1 VVTNPSRRRIVFAVT
16 VDFSINLLGE
26 IPKALSKEGWD
37 VHLVSN
43 PGPELAEAARQN
55 YATCHPIPMTRD
67 PSILRDLG
75 SFFRWMYLLA
85 KIRPDVISVG
95 TPKASLLGLLAGW
108 VLRVPHRVYVLRG
121 LRLETTFGFQL
132 RLLSALETLTSACAT
147 QIIAVS
153 PSLRALYLKTNLTRP
168 EKIMVLGHGSS
179 KGVDPEKFRP
189 AIKAE
194 RIGLRE
200 LATEIGLREKIPVIG
215 LVGRHGKDKG
225 LEVFFD
231 ALAILNKNKVR
242 YQVLAIGD
250 DESEGA
256 LTQSIRTA
264 KSQVIAIPRVVDLE
278 RHLRLLDV
286 LCLPTLREGLPNV
299 ALEAQASG
307 VPVVT
312 TDATGA
318 IDSVENEVT
327 GLVVPAGQ
335 ANDLAEALT
344 KILLTPSY
352 RSALGSMAR
361 PWVLSRFGSATA
373 TANNVQFYARL
384 CE

>member
-1 VVTNPSRRRIVFAVT
+1 MVTNPSRRRIVFAVT

-26 IPKALSKEGWD
+26 IPKALSNDGWD

-43 PGPELAEAARQN
+43 PGPGLAEAARQS

-75 SFFRWMYLLA
+75 SFFRWIYLLV
-85 KIRPDVISVG
+85 KIKPDVVSVG

-121 LRLETTFGFQL
+121 LRLETTSGFQL
-132 RLLSALETLTSACAT
+132 WLLSALEKLTSACAT

-153 PSLRALYLKTNLTRP
+153 PSLRALYLKKNLTRP
-168 EKIMVLGHGSS
+168 EKILVLGHGSS
-179 KGVDPEKFRP
+179 KGVDPERFRP
-189 AIKAE
+189 ATKAE
-194 RIGLRE
+194 KIGLEE
-200 LATEIGLREKIPVIG
+200 LATKVGLRAKIPVIG

-231 ALAILNKNKVR
+231 ALAILNESRVR

-250 DESEGA
+250 DESAGA
-256 LTQSIRTA
+256 LTQSLRAA
-264 KSQVIAIPRVVDLE
+264 KAEVVAIPRVDDLE

-307 VPVVT
+307 IPVVT

-318 IDSVENEVT
+318 IDSVHNEMT
-327 GLVVPAGQ
+327 GILVPAGQ
-335 ANDLAEALT
+335 ADDLAEALR
-344 KILLTPSY
+344 KILLNPGY
-352 RSALGSMAR
+352 RSALSSSAR
-361 PWVLSRFGSATA
+361 PWVLSRFGSAA
-373 TANNVQFYARL
+373 VISSNLGFYTRL
-384 CE
+384 RH

>member
-1 VVTNPSRRRIVFAVT
+1 MVTTPSRRRIVFAVT

-26 IPKALSKEGWD
+26 IPKALSNDGWD

-43 PGPELAEAARQN
+43 PGPGLADAARQS

-75 SFFRWMYLLA
+75 SFFGWIYLLA
-85 KIRPDVISVG
+85 KIKPDIISIG

-108 VLRVPHRVYVLRG
+108 VMRVPRRVYVLRG
-121 LRLETTFGFQL
+121 LRLETTFGLQL
-132 RLLSALETLTSACAT
+132 WLLSALEKLTSACAT
-147 QIIAVS
+147 QVIAVS
-153 PSLRALYLKTNLTRP
+153 PSLRALYLKKNLTRP
-168 EKIMVLGHGSS
+168 EKIVVLGHGSL
-179 KGVDPEKFRP
+179 KGVDPERFRP
-189 AIKAE
+189 ATKAE
-194 RIGLRE
+194 TIGLRE
-200 LATEIGLREKIPVIG
+200 LATKIGLREKIPVIG

-225 LEVFFD
+225 LEVFF
-231 ALAILNKNKVR
+231 AAIAILNSNKVR

-250 DESEGA
+250 DESEGSLA
-256 LTQSIRTA
+256 QSSLAA
-264 KSQVIAIPRVVDLE
+264 KAEVIAIPRVVDLE

-307 VPVVT
+307 VPVIT

-327 GLVVPAGQ
+327 GLLVPAGK
-335 ANDLAEALT
+335 AKELAEALT
-344 KILLTPSY
+344 NIILNLSY
-352 RSALGSMAR
+352 RSALGSSAR

-373 TANNVQFYARL
+373 IANNVQFYARL
-384 CE
+384 YE

>member
-1 VVTNPSRRRIVFAVT
+1 
-16 VDFSINLLGE
+16 
-26 IPKALSKEGWD
+26 
-37 VHLVSN
+37 
-43 PGPELAEAARQN
+43 
-55 YATCHPIPMTRD
+55 M
-67 PSILRDLG
+67 
-75 SFFRWMYLLA
+75 
-85 KIRPDVISVG
+85 
-95 TPKASLLGLLAGW
+95 
-108 VLRVPHRVYVLRG
+108 RVPHRVYVLRG

-132 RLLSALETLTSACAT
+132 RLLSALEKLTSACAT

-153 PSLRALYLKTNLTRP
+153 PSLRALYLKKNLTRP
-168 EKIMVLGHGSS
+168 DKITVLGHGSS
-179 KGVDPEKFRP
+179 KGVDPEKFRL

-194 RIGLRE
+194 RNGLRE

-215 LVGRHGKDKG
+215 LIGRHGKDKG
-225 LEVFFD
+225 LKVFFD
-231 ALAILNKNKVR
+231 ALAILNKDNVR

-256 LTQSIRTA
+256 LTQSIRTT
-264 KSQVIAIPRVVDLE
+264 KSQVIAIPRVVDIE
-278 RHLRLLDV
+278 RHLRLIDV
-286 LCLPTLREGLPNV
+286 LCLPTFREGLPNV

-318 IDSVENEVT
+318 IDSVENKVT

-344 KILLTPSY
+344 KIILTPSY
-352 RSALGSMAR
+352 RSALGSSAR

-373 TANNVQFYARL
+373 IANNVQFYARL